1 MIWSLMSSARLNPSK
16 GTHLV
21 MVKELFPGGT

>member
-1 MIWSLMSSARLNPSK
+1 MIWSLMNSVVLVPSS

-21 MVKELFPGGT
+21 MVKELFPPRS